1 MTSMPWIHAPIAHQ
15 FALSNF
21 NSPMPPASGFN
32 APAVGGASPI
42 HEKVTPR
49 HIGSQV
55 HSAVKSPGISDTG
68 GAPSS
73 QSLGGSNTVST
84 PAMGLGQL

>member
-1 MTSMPWIHAPIAHQ
+1 
-15 FALSNF
+15 
-21 NSPMPPASGFN
+21 MPPTSGFN

-55 HSAVKSPGISDTG
+55 HSGVKSPGITNLG
-68 GAPSS
+68 GAPPS
-73 QSLGGSNTVST
+73 QGSGGSNTVSA

>member
-1 MTSMPWIHAPIAHQ
+1 MIQPWQHAPMSHQ
-15 FALSNF
+15 LAFKSQF
-21 NSPMPPASGFN
+21 GSPMPPTSGFN
-32 APAVGGASPI
+32 APAMGGSPI

-68 GAPSS
+68 GAPATPPNS
-73 QSLGGSNTVST
+73 GGNAGGGG
-84 PAMGLGQL
+84 AMGLGQM